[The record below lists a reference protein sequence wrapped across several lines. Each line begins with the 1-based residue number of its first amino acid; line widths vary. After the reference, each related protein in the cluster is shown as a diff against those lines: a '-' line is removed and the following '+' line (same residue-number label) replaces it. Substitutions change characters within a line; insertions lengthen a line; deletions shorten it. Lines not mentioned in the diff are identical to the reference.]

1 MTTPFTPAKT
11 ALALAL
17 SLTVGGSAI
26 AQSRYE
32 TAVFAGGCFW
42 SMEHD
47 MEPIPGVVSV
57 EVGYSGG
64 HVAHPTY
71 DEVSTET
78 TGHLE
83 SVKVTYDPQK
93 ISYANLVQRY
103 WHVIDPTDSGGAF
116 CDRGPSYHS
125 AVFVASPEQRRVVE
139 ASEAALERGPLQGK
153 PIATQIRDAAPFW
166 PAETYHQHYPQ
177 KNPVQYAEYR
187 LGCGKDSRLHA
198 IWGAMALK

>member
-139 ASEAALERGPLQGK
+139 ASEAALERGQLQGK

>member
-1 MTTPFTPAKT
+1 MTTPFAPAKA

-57 EVGYSGG
+57 VVGYAGG
-64 HVAHPTY
+64 HVPHPTY
-71 DEVSTET
+71 DEVTTET

-93 ISYANLVQRY
+93 ISYANLVERY

-116 CDRGPSYHS
+116 CDRGQSYHS
-125 AVFVASPEQRRVVE
+125 AIFVASPEQRRIAE
-139 ASEAALERGPLQGK
+139 ASEAALERGPLKGK
-153 PIATQIRDAAPFW
+153 TIATQIRDAAPFW

-177 KNPVQYAEYR
+177 KNPMQYAEYR
-187 LGCGKDSRLHA
+187 LGCGKDSRLHQ
-198 IWGAMALK
+198 IWGSMALR

>member
-1 MTTPFTPAKT
+1 MATSFPTART
-11 ALALAL
+11 ALALTL
-17 SLTVGGSAI
+17 SLMVGGSAI

-57 EVGYSGG
+57 VVGYSGG
-64 HVAHPTY
+64 HVDHPTY
-71 DEVSTET
+71 EEVSTET

-83 SVKVTYDPQK
+83 AVKVTYDPQK
-93 ISYANLVQRY
+93 ISYAGLVQRY

-125 AVFVASPEQRRVVE
+125 AIFVASPEQRRIAE
-139 ASEAALERGPLQGK
+139 ASEAALERGALKGK
-153 PIATQIRDAAPFW
+153 AIATQIRDAAPFW

-177 KNPVQYAEYR
+177 KNPIQYAEYR
-187 LGCGKDSRLHA
+187 LGCGKDFRLHA
-198 IWGAMALK
+198 IWGPEALR